1 MTDNITSD
9 NVLDFTMP
17 FSDEMYNHY
26 DDPDRSFQQF
36 PILDVTKDIAN
47 IQRIELST
55 HMGTHIDAPY
65 HMLSDGKFLHEFS
78 FERFIGDGVILE
90 ADVGEGEAITPGD
103 IDIDMI
109 QGGDIVFLSTGWETR
124 FTDASYTSHPH
135 VSTELA
141 DVLVEHDV
149 KILGT
154 DTPTPDLARDFR
166 PEDWEEFSRE
176 RLFSEILPVHERLL
190 SAETL
195 IIENLGGLIPARGR
209 RLSIVIAP
217 LKLRNA
223 DGAPVRVIGF
233 Q

>member
-1 MTDNITSD
+1 MMDRNTSGT
-9 NVLDFTMP
+9 VLDFTMP
-17 FSDEMYNHY
+17 FSEEMYNHY

-36 PILDVTKDIAN
+36 PLLNVTEDIAN

-65 HMLSDGKFLHEFS
+65 HMLPDGKYLHEFS
-78 FERFIGDGVILE
+78 LETFIGDGVILE
-90 ADVGEGEAITPGD
+90 ADIGEGEAITPDD
-103 IDIDMI
+103 IDIDRI
-109 QGGDIVFLSTGWETR
+109 QPGDIVFLSTGWETR
-124 FTDASYTSHPH
+124 FTDASYTRHPH

-141 DVLVEHDV
+141 DVLVEQDI

-166 PEDWEEFSRE
+166 PEGWENFSGE
-176 RLFSEILPVHERLL
+176 RLFSEILPVHDRLL
-190 SAETL
+190 SSEIL
-195 IIENLGGLIPARGR
+195 VIENLGGLTPARGS
-209 RLSIVIAP
+209 RLSIVVAP
-217 LKLRNA
+217 LKLHNA